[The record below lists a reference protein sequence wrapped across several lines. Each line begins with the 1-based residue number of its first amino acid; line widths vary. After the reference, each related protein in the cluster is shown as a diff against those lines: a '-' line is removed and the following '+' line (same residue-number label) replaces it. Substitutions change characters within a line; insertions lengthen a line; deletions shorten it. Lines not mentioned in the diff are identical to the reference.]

1 MTASRLFDVGERV
14 HCQRP
19 DQTWFTGFL
28 VARNPRDGADW
39 AVAVDQ
45 HGTAYEAD
53 QFGVL
58 VEANEGELTALA
70 RPLGRVERV
79 GLPVAIAA
87 LIALAIVGFI
97 VDGWLPIGLG
107 SLGGAAVLGA
117 RWLART
123 HPGRT

>member
-28 VARNPRDGADW
+28 AARNPRDGADW

-45 HGTAYEAD
+45 HGTAYEPN

-58 VEANEGELTALA
+58 VEANEDELTPLA

-87 LIALAIVGFI
+87 LTALAIVGLI
-97 VDGWLPIGLG
+97 VEGWLPIGLAG
-107 SLGGAAVLGA
+107 LGGAAVLGI
-117 RWLART
+117 RVLART